1 MRVALRNRNVRKFVR
16 GVKQRTEKAKERGLS
31 MRETRVEKA
40 HLSPRASAVAMQK
53 ARSLLREAEKAIARR
68 SYDEAERLLIQ
79 VLTTDPTSS
88 EGQAHLAKLYIKT
101 DRNAKAEALYR
112 ELLMEQSDISFH
124 ANLGLACYKQGK
136 YEESCVAYQEAFNLD
151 PKSPERAAALG
162 RACIAAKHYEEA
174 AQLLEF
180 ATERLARDVALLTML
195 ADCYERLGNKGAAQD
210 TYQKIHRLQPYDES
224 IKEKIAALSSV

>member
-31 MRETRVEKA
+31 MRETRVEKVR
-40 HLSPRASAVAMQK
+40 LSPRASAIAMQK
-53 ARSLLREAEKAIARR
+53 ARSLVREAEKAIARR

-79 VLTTDPTSS
+79 VLTADPNSS

-112 ELLMEQSDISFH
+112 ELLVEQTDVSFH

-136 YEESCVAYQEAFNLD
+136 YEEACQAYQEALNLD
-151 PKSPERAAALG
+151 SKNPERAAALG
-162 RACIAAKHYEEA
+162 RACIAAKRFDEA
-174 AQLLEF
+174 AELLEF
-180 ATERLARDVALLTML
+180 ATERLARDVALLTIL
-195 ADCYERLGNKGAAQD
+195 AECYERLGKKGEAQD
-210 TYQKIHRLQPYDES
+210 TYQKIHRLQPYDEA
-224 IKEKIAALSSV
+224 IKEKITALSAV